1 MKILG
6 IGTDIV
12 NIDRLAKNFKKDSS
26 KFKNKILIYSAI
38 AIIVISFASINFYLS
53 SKEEKN
59 ILIAENYINAKIQ
72 IQNENKVEAIKILKE
87 IIYLDDSTYS
97 TLSLFLLLSENLI
110 SDNQEIL
117 SLFDH
122 VLHNNKYKKEIKNS
136 IIFKKVLFQTNSE
149 NEQELLSSIKPL
161 INSDSI
167 WKPHTLLLV
176 GDYFFSRNEYLNSDA
191 RLNAEIIFKTLQ
203 LRMELIN
210 SHEKNISNIYDMLIE
225 KISSRPSISIGRSDS
240 ISSGSSLISFC
251 RRACSS

>member
-1 MKILG
+1 MNENLSQIQYDVTKKHKI
-6 IGTDIV
+6 IQ
-12 NIDRLAKNFKKDSS
+12 FYE
-26 KFKNKILIYSAI
+26 KNKILIYSAI

-117 SLFDH
+117 SLFDN

-176 GDYFFSRNEYLNSDA
+176 GDYFFSRNEYLKAKEFYVKILNIKNLQNELYEQA
-191 RLNAEIIFKTLQ
+191 R
-203 LRMELIN
+203 
-210 SHEKNISNIYDMLIE
+210 
-225 KISSRPSISIGRSDS
+225 SRLAFIPND
-240 ISSGSSLISFC
+240 
-251 RRACSS
+251 

>member
-1 MKILG
+1 MNENLSQIQYDVTKKHKI
-6 IGTDIV
+6 IQ
-12 NIDRLAKNFKKDSS
+12 FYE
-26 KFKNKILIYSAI
+26 KNKILIYSAI

-122 VLHNNKYKKEIKNS
+122 GLHNNKYKKEIKNS

-176 GDYFFSRNEYLNSDA
+176 GDYFFSRNEYLKAKEFYVKILNIKNLQNELYEQA
-191 RLNAEIIFKTLQ
+191 R
-203 LRMELIN
+203 
-210 SHEKNISNIYDMLIE
+210 
-225 KISSRPSISIGRSDS
+225 SRLAFIPND
-240 ISSGSSLISFC
+240 
-251 RRACSS
+251 